1 MASIQKQLAD
11 KYIAEGT
18 EVPRYLRAYVTDDYR
33 MQHGYAVKEY
43 HYRLGSDE
51 LWRRGVILSKL
62 ALEAVSAGADGIKND
77 GRMWSEKEKFLYGI
91 YSLASK
97 YWKFLAYKVADY
109 EEAQERQKCKLF

>member
-11 KYIAEGT
+11 KYIAEGK

-77 GRMWSEKEKFLYGI
+77 GRPTV
-91 YSLASK
+91 
-97 YWKFLAYKVADY
+97 KVS
-109 EEAQERQKCKLF
+109 F